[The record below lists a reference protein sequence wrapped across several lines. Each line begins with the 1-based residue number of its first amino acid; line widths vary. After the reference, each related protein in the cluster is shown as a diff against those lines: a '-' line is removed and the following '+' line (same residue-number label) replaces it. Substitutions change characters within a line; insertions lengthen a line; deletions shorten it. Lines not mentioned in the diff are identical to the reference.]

1 MPKDKAPGVP
11 KPKKEGWKDRTKEF
25 KTVIVKDPKFD
36 GILFTVGQI
45 PLRRIGLAAQSIVI
59 PGMPTQVIVNAS
71 YKQAPRY
78 RIIITEK
85 GYKLYTKGIPSILI
99 N

>member
-1 MPKDKAPGVP
+1 MPKDKDPGIP

-25 KTVIVKDPKFD
+25 KVVIVKDAKFD
-36 GILFTVGQI
+36 GILFTVGHI
-45 PLRRIGLAAQSIVI
+45 PLRKIGIETAGIVI
-59 PGMPTQVIVNAS
+59 AGMPNKVVVNAS

-78 RIIITEK
+78 RLIITEK

>member
-1 MPKDKAPGVP
+1 MPKDKDPGVP
-11 KPKKEGWKDRTKEF
+11 KPKKEGWKDSTKEL
-25 KTVIVKDPKFD
+25 KTVIVTDVKFN
-36 GILFTVGQI
+36 GILFTMGQI
-45 PLRRIGLAAQSIVI
+45 PLRKIGIETPNVVL
-59 PGMPTQVIVNAS
+59 PGMPTQVVVNAS